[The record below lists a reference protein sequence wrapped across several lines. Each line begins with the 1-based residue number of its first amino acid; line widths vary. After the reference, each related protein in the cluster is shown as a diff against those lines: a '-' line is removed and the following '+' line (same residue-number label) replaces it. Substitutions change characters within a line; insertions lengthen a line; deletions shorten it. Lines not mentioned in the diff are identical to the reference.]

1 VAVELGKRLTKCENL
16 VKYKIEAQALH
27 RDLGREI

>member
-1 VAVELGKRLTKCENL
+1 LTKHENL
-16 VKYKIEAQALH
+16 VKYKIEAHALH